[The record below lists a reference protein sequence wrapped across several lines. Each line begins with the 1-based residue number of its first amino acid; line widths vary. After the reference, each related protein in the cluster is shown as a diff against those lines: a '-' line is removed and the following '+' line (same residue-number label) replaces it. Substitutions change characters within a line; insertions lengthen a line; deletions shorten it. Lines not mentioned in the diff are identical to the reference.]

1 MMLTRIQPAA
11 VLIFTLCSLAQVQ
24 NDQTAQVSVVIA
36 NADSSNA
43 VIAVPPETS
52 WTATLSLSANNPKYR
67 RSNDDLAM
75 WVRTQSGI
83 NGLQGPNLQPWR
95 VVIAYDEFDEDGDN
109 VNSGI
114 FEELW
119 AGPKSYRR
127 RYTSDKLNQTDYVTE
142 HGLFR
147 VGDQRWPGRVEQQVR
162 NEIVDPFYYAAT
174 LNGLHTRTLERAFG
188 PHILDCVALES
199 DMINSSPTQYCFG
212 HGDSA
217 LRYVRGEGWLQTA
230 YNDIVSFQGRDIARE
245 VDVTDAGKPHLKLK
259 VQALELLSSVDP
271 KDLQPPAEAV
281 NLQGKRLSGV
291 SPRTLHVES
300 PRWPSALR
308 EQHFTVAVELVIGKD
323 GHVLSAQAVSGPAAA
338 FSAAEST
345 ARKWL
350 FQPYLVGGEPAEVET
365 TIMMSKN

>member
-95 VVIAYDEFDEDGDN
+95 VVIAYDEFDKDGDN

-119 AGPKSYRR
+119 AGPAK
-127 RYTSDKLNQTDYVTE
+127 TQLPPIT
-142 HGLFR
+142 
-147 VGDQRWPGRVEQQVR
+147 RWNTYFPS
-162 NEIVDPFYYAAT
+162 T
-174 LNGLHTRTLERAFG
+174 H
-188 PHILDCVALES
+188 
-199 DMINSSPTQYCFG
+199 SSW
-212 HGDSA
+212 
-217 LRYVRGEGWLQTA
+217 E
-230 YNDIVSFQGRDIARE
+230 
-245 VDVTDAGKPHLKLK
+245 KPHSK
-259 VQALELLSSVDP
+259 
-271 KDLQPPAEAV
+271 
-281 NLQGKRLSGV
+281 N
-291 SPRTLHVES
+291 
-300 PRWPSALR
+300 
-308 EQHFTVAVELVIGKD
+308 
-323 GHVLSAQAVSGPAAA
+323 
-338 FSAAEST
+338 FSATS
-345 ARKWL
+345 
-350 FQPYLVGGEPAEVET
+350 
-365 TIMMSKN
+365 